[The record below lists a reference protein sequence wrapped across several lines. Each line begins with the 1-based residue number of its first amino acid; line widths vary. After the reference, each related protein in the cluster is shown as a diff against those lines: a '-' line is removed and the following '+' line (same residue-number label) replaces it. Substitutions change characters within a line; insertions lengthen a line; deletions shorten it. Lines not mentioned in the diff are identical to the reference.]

1 MPSSDPHASSIGALI
16 RQLRDERGWTQARLA
31 NQAGI
36 TITCLSNLERGA
48 THDPNIET
56 IAGLA
61 AAFGLQPSELDPRRL
76 GEIVTEQ
83 ARSFAQRKAITRLL
97 ALSNR
102 DVEAALVF
110 LDERSKRKRRTK

>member
-1 MPSSDPHASSIGALI
+1 MTSSDPAPAIGALI
-16 RQLRDERGWTQARLA
+16 RQLRDKRGWTQAQLA

-61 AAFGLQPSELDPRRL
+61 AAFGLQPSELDVRRL
-76 GEIVTEQ
+76 AEAVAEQ
-83 ARSFAQRKAITRLL
+83 ARTFAHRQAITRLL
-97 ALSNR
+97 AVGER
-102 DVEAALVF
+102 EVEAVIEL

>member
-76 GEIVTEQ
+76 GELVAEP
-83 ARSFAQRKAITRLL
+83 AQSVAKRQAITRLH

-102 DVEAALVF
+102 EVEAARVF
-110 LDERSKRKRRTK
+110 PDARS

>member
-1 MPSSDPHASSIGALI
+1 MHSSDPPASIGELI
-16 RQLRDERGWTQARLA
+16 RQLRDAHGWTQEQLAR
-31 NQAGI
+31 QAGI

-76 GEIVTEQ
+76 GEAVAEQ
-83 ARSFAQRKAITRLL
+83 AHSFAKRQAITRLL
-97 ALSNR
+97 ALADR
-102 DVEAALVF
+102 DVEAALAF

>member
-1 MPSSDPHASSIGALI
+1 MPSADARSTNIGALI
-16 RQLRDERGWTQARLA
+16 RQLRDERGWTHARLA

-48 THDPNIET
+48 TKDPNIET

-76 GEIVTEQ
+76 AEIVAER
-83 ARSFAQRKAITRLL
+83 ARSFAKRQAIMRLL
-97 ALSNR
+97 ALPDR
-102 DVEAALVF
+102 DVEAIISVM
-110 LDERSKRKRRTK
+110 DERSKGQRKA

>member
-31 NQAGI
+31 NHAGI

-76 GEIVTEQ
+76 AEIVAER
-83 ARSFAQRKAITRLL
+83 ARSFAKRQAIMRV
-97 ALSNR
+97 LSLPDR
-102 DVEAALVF
+102 DIEAILSF
-110 LDERSKRKRRTK
+110 MDEQSKRRRRPK